1 LKIWKENSSS
11 RRYLYYD
18 TQILKHLLTLKK
30 LFNQIQ
36 TRLTSVHATT
46 PEGHALKR
54 IHTLSG
60 LISGMIRKGSSHLP
74 DIGSG
79 IPKNIDARSKTTAAK
94 RFLANKW
101 TDYTCHF
108 LPYLTAF
115 IRGVLCC
122 ITDLSQGITLVIDG
136 SQMGKDN
143 AALMVSLVWQGRGI
157 PICWVVKKG
166 GKGHF
171 KVADHVQ
178 VLSEAISIMRPLL
191 PADIPVTVLGDGEFD
206 SIKLQELCLANEWN
220 YVLRTA
226 RNTVFF
232 EQGERFQAKAVCP
245 DQTHTIHFM
254 TELEFTAERFATVN
268 FVCWHDHHRHEE
280 PIYLISNL
288 SCPGQIIDY
297 YDQRYSIECLFKDLK
312 STSFNLHK
320 TRLKDPQELDKLII
334 IAALAF
340 LLLTVLA
347 IQYDKPQW
355 RKKVQRVR
363 KDRKV
368 LSFFTFA
375 YRLID
380 FFIDHDVGFCFS
392 FQFSKN
398 FDDFFLKDT

>member
-1 LKIWKENSSS
+1 M
-11 RRYLYYD
+11 
-18 TQILKHLLTLKK
+18 KK
-30 LFNQIQ
+30 LFDQIR
-36 TRLTSVHATT
+36 TRLISVHATP

-54 IHTLSG
+54 IHTLCG

-79 IPKNIDARSKTTAAK
+79 IPKNIDARSKTAAAK
-94 RFLANKW
+94 RFLANEY
-101 TDYTCHF
+101 TDYACHF

-122 ITDLSQGITLVIDG
+122 MTDLNQGITLVIDG
-136 SQMGKDN
+136 SQVGKDN
-143 AALMVSLVWQGRGI
+143 AALMVSLVWQRRGI
-157 PICWVVKKG
+157 PICWFVKKG

-178 VLSEAISIMRPLL
+178 VLSEAISILQSLL
-191 PADIPVTVLGDGEFD
+191 PDYVPVTVLGDGEFD
-206 SIKLQELCLANEWN
+206 SIELQELCLANEWN
-220 YVLRTA
+220 YALRTA

-232 EQGERFQAKAVCP
+232 EQGERFQAKAVRP
-245 DQTHTIHFM
+245 DDTHITHFIAN
-254 TELEFTAERFATVN
+254 LEFTAERFATVN
-268 FVCWHDHHRHEE
+268 FVCWHDHQRHEE

-288 SCPGQIIDY
+288 SCPGQIIEH
-297 YDQRYSIECLFKDLK
+297 YDKRYAIECLFKDLK

-320 TRLKDPQELDKLII
+320 TRLKEPEEVSKLII
-334 IAALAF
+334 VAALAF
-340 LLLTVLA
+340 ILLTVLA

-355 RKKVQRVR
+355 RKKVQRIR

-375 YRLID
+375 YRLLD
-380 FFIDHDVGFCFS
+380 FFIDHDVGFSFS

-398 FDDFFLKDT
+398 FDHAFL